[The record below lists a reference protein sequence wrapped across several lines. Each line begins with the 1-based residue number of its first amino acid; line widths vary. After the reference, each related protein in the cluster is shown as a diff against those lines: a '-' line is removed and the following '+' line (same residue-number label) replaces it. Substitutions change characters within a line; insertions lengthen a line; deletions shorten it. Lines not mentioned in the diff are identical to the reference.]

1 MIMITILRPQSPL
14 CLLFL
19 TRLGGYMV
27 NSLDCYSDRLI
38 GKLTVFLQLQ
48 EFNYRNPTV
57 DYSTSS
63 GRCSRILKT
72 KVGSTLVN
80 TTVLCINVNIDGT
93 PITSKT
99 HTHPSHSQTSRLL
112 TSSLSSGVPVP
123 RVTQCIRGVQISRF
137 QFLVFHLTDTQI
149 QVLSLTLVFL
159 IHNKHTHR
167 HLIRTV
173 TLPPCCVFLISPITS
188 RLVIFSPRLKLCSS
202 V

>member
-1 MIMITILRPQSPL
+1 
-14 CLLFL
+14 
-19 TRLGGYMV
+19 MV

-123 RVTQCIRGVQISRF
+123 RVTQCIRGV
-137 QFLVFHLTDTQI
+137 
-149 QVLSLTLVFL
+149 
-159 IHNKHTHR
+159 
-167 HLIRTV
+167 
-173 TLPPCCVFLISPITS
+173 
-188 RLVIFSPRLKLCSS
+188 
-202 V
+202 